1 MHIFVLSTVLRS
13 LCIALIVL
21 LMMECLEEIIVVLLQ
36 CQPLEK
42 AWDVTDSIPGHCLN
56 MTVFYYVSFGI
67 KLATDIAIF
76 VLPIPPLLR
85 LRVRG
90 LQKFGVLLMFSL
102 GLLYGHFFDCLMPLL
117 TKSSRVCVTSIIRVT
132 CIKNFSPDHTCK
144 SSHSLGESES

>member
-1 MHIFVLSTVLRS
+1 MRS

-21 LMMECLEEIIVVLLQ
+21 LMMECLEEVIVVLLQ

-42 AWDVTDSIPGHCLN
+42 AWDITDSIPGHCLN

-102 GLLYGHFFDCLMPLL
+102 GLLYGHLL
-117 TKSSRVCVTSIIRVT
+117 NYLNAVTDQTTQRLRDQHRPRALHQEFQSR
-132 CIKNFSPDHTCK
+132 
-144 SSHSLGESES
+144 LYM